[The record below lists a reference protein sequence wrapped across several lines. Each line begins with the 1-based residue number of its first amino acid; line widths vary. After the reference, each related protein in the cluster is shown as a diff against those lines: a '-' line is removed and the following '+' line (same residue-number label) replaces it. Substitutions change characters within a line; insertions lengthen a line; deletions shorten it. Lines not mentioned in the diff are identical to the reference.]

1 MVPIIANKK
10 PLKAAI
16 IVVKI
21 SDLIDPS
28 EQEVLR
34 QRFQTDKGAVQFIVD
49 FADYMNIFGPDLT
62 AENVKMERSPSA
74 FNAVVK
80 AATRLRKLIYL
91 NDSRQISSYRITRTS
106 VFVVVNYEDAN
117 DDGVSNL

>member
-1 MVPIIANKK
+1 MVPIIAKKK
-10 PLKAAI
+10 PLKTAI

-28 EQEVLR
+28 DQEVLR
-34 QRFQTDKGAVQFIVD
+34 QRFQTDKGVVQFIVD

-80 AATRLRKLIYL
+80 SATRLRKLIYL
-91 NDSRQISSYRITRTS
+91 DDSRQISSYRITRTS

>member
-1 MVPIIANKK
+1 MVPIIAKKK

-21 SDLIDPS
+21 GDLTDPS

>member
-80 AATRLRKLIYL
+80 SATRLRKLIYL
-91 NDSRQISSYRITRTS
+91 DDSRQISSYRITRTS

>member
-1 MVPIIANKK
+1 MVPIIAKKK
-10 PLKAAI
+10 PLKTAMIA
-16 IVVKI
+16 VKI
-21 SDLIDPS
+21 VDLIDPS
-28 EQEVLR
+28 DQEVLR
-34 QRFQTDKGAVQFIVD
+34 QRFQTDKGVVQFIVD

-80 AATRLRKLIYL
+80 SATRLRKLIYL
-91 NDSRQISSYRITRTS
+91 DDSRQISSYRITRTS

-117 DDGVSNL
+117 DDGVSNF